1 MKRKKGFTLKK
12 DENLLKDLWFIAISA
27 AGGFILSLTGIS
39 IGWMIGTLIVACCLA
54 MIRPAWLMM
63 APDQKGIN
71 RRWLALGQMILGIEL
86 GQKLNLSVL
95 SVLKDHWF
103 SVGVMLILSIL
114 LAMLSGYVLWRFS
127 KTDMMTSFVGTA
139 PGGLSAMPSIAQEV
153 GANTAIVSLVQMIRV
168 LLVVL
173 SIPFLVILIYT
184 KQDRSVSAAAETLS
198 SATADF
204 RLAPV
209 LWTAVLILAAWGAC
223 KAAKYLKF
231 PAPWLL
237 GSMLGVALVHVGGA
251 AVMGHD
257 MTAWW
262 PSQANHVS
270 QVFLGAT
277 IGSKMY
283 KSMFSGVSRII
294 IVGFVSSVGLIAA
307 MFLSA
312 VIVSK
317 LTGISLI
324 TSVLAFAPGGIA
336 EMATTSVTLHADSTF
351 VVAVQV
357 IRVILVIALLPPFYR
372 LLHHLHGEKRQRESG
387 KRQQCLIRKTIP
399 IQ

>member
-1 MKRKKGFTLKK
+1 MKK

-153 GANTAIVSLVQMIRV
+153 GANTAIVSLVQMMRV

-173 SIPFLVILIYT
+173 SIPFLVIMIYT
-184 KQDRSVSAAAETLS
+184 KQDSSTSAAAGLS
-198 SATADF
+198 SATTDF

-209 LWTAVLILAAWGAC
+209 LWTVILILAAWGAC
-223 KAAKYLKF
+223 KAAKCLKF

-237 GSMLGVALVHVGGA
+237 GSMLGVAIVHVGGA
-251 AVMGHD
+251 AAIGHD

-270 QVFLGAT
+270 QIFLGAT

-283 KSMFSGVSRII
+283 KSMFAGVTRII
-294 IVGFVSSVGLIAA
+294 IVGFISSVGLIAA

-312 VIVSK
+312 VIVSE

-372 LLHHLHGEKRQRESG
+372 LLHHLHGEKKG
-387 KRQQCLIRKTIP
+387 KEGSISSNA
-399 IQ
+399 

>member
-1 MKRKKGFTLKK
+1 MDDRNA
-12 DENLLKDLWFIAISA
+12 DCRLLSRYAT
-27 AGGFILSLTGIS
+27 AG
-39 IGWMIGTLIVACCLA
+39 LA
-54 MIRPAWLMM
+54 DDGARS
-63 APDQKGIN
+63 KGIN

-103 SVGVMLILSIL
+103 SVGIMLILSIL

-153 GANTAIVSLVQMIRV
+153 GANTAIVSLVQMMRV

-173 SIPFLVILIYT
+173 SIPFLVILIYA
-184 KQDRSVSAAAETLS
+184 KQDGPASAATQTVSAATTEIG
-198 SATADF
+198 
-204 RLAPV
+204 LAPV
-209 LWTAVLILAAWGAC
+209 LWTGVLIFIAWGAC

-237 GSMLGVALVHVGGA
+237 GSMLGVAAVHIGGA
-251 AVMGHD
+251 SITGHD
-257 MTAWW
+257 MLAWW
-262 PSQANHVS
+262 PSQANHLS
-270 QVFLGAT
+270 QIFLGAT

-283 KSMFSGVSRII
+283 KSMFAGVTRIM
-294 IVGFVSSVGLIAA
+294 IVGFISSVGLIAA
-307 MFLSA
+307 MLLSA

-372 LLHHLHGEKRQRESG
+372 LLHHLHGEKRQREFD
-387 KRQQCLIRKTIP
+387 KRQQCLVKKRNT
-399 IQ
+399 

>member
-1 MKRKKGFTLKK
+1 MKK

-153 GANTAIVSLVQMIRV
+153 GANTAIVSLVQMMRV

-173 SIPFLVILIYT
+173 SIPFLVIMIYT
-184 KQDRSVSAAAETLS
+184 KQDSSTSAAAGLS
-198 SATADF
+198 SATTDF

-209 LWTAVLILAAWGAC
+209 LWTVILILAAWGAC
-223 KAAKYLKF
+223 KAAKCLKF

-237 GSMLGVALVHVGGA
+237 GSMLGVAIVHVGGA
-251 AVMGHD
+251 AAIGHD

-283 KSMFSGVSRII
+283 KSMFAGVTRII

-312 VIVSK
+312 VIVSE

-372 LLHHLHGEKRQRESG
+372 LLHHLHGEKKG
-387 KRQQCLIRKTIP
+387 KEGSISSNA
-399 IQ
+399 

>member
-1 MKRKKGFTLKK
+1 MKK

-153 GANTAIVSLVQMIRV
+153 GANTAIVSLVQMMRV

-184 KQDRSVSAAAETLS
+184 KQDRTASAAAETIS
-198 SATADF
+198 SATATADF
-204 RLAPV
+204 RFAPV
-209 LWTAVLILAAWGAC
+209 LWTVILILAAWGAC
-223 KAAKYLKF
+223 KAAKFLKF

-237 GSMLGVALVHVGGA
+237 GSMLGVAIVHVGGA
-251 AVMGHD
+251 AVTGHD

-283 KSMFSGVSRII
+283 KSMFAGVTHII

-312 VIVSK
+312 VIVSE

-372 LLHHLHGEKRQRESG
+372 LLHHLHGEKKDKKSSISG
-387 KRQQCLIRKTIP
+387 SNA
-399 IQ
+399 

>member
-1 MKRKKGFTLKK
+1 MKK

-153 GANTAIVSLVQMIRV
+153 GANTAIVSLVQMMRV

-173 SIPFLVILIYT
+173 SIPFLVIMIYT
-184 KQDRSVSAAAETLS
+184 KQDSSTSAAAGLS
-198 SATADF
+198 SATTDF

-209 LWTAVLILAAWGAC
+209 LWTVILILAAWGAC
-223 KAAKYLKF
+223 KAAKCLKF

-237 GSMLGVALVHVGGA
+237 GSMLGVAIVHVGGA
-251 AVMGHD
+251 AAIGHD

-283 KSMFSGVSRII
+283 KSMFAGVTRII
-294 IVGFVSSVGLIAA
+294 IVGFISSVGLIAA

-312 VIVSK
+312 VIVSE

-372 LLHHLHGEKRQRESG
+372 LLHHLHGEKKG
-387 KRQQCLIRKTIP
+387 KEGSISSNA
-399 IQ
+399 

>member
-1 MKRKKGFTLKK
+1 MKK

-153 GANTAIVSLVQMIRV
+153 GANTAIVSLVQMMRV

-173 SIPFLVILIYT
+173 SIPFLVIMIYT
-184 KQDRSVSAAAETLS
+184 KQDSSTSAAAGLS
-198 SATADF
+198 SATTDF

-209 LWTAVLILAAWGAC
+209 LWTVILILAAWGAC
-223 KAAKYLKF
+223 KAAKCLKF

-237 GSMLGVALVHVGGA
+237 GSMLGVAIVHVGGA
-251 AVMGHD
+251 AAIGHD

-283 KSMFSGVSRII
+283 KSMFAGVTRII
-294 IVGFVSSVGLIAA
+294 IVGFISSVGLIAA

-312 VIVSK
+312 VIVSE

-372 LLHHLHGEKRQRESG
+372 LLHHLHGEKKG
-387 KRQQCLIRKTIP
+387 KEGSISNA
-399 IQ
+399 

>member
-1 MKRKKGFTLKK
+1 MKK

-153 GANTAIVSLVQMIRV
+153 GANTAIVSLVQMMRV

-173 SIPFLVILIYT
+173 SIPFLVIMIYT
-184 KQDRSVSAAAETLS
+184 KQDSSTSAATGLS
-198 SATADF
+198 SATTDF

-209 LWTAVLILAAWGAC
+209 LWTVILILAAWGAC
-223 KAAKYLKF
+223 KAAKCLKF

-237 GSMLGVALVHVGGA
+237 GSMLGVAIVHVGGA
-251 AVMGHD
+251 AAIGHD

-283 KSMFSGVSRII
+283 KSMFAGVTRII

-312 VIVSK
+312 VIVSE

-372 LLHHLHGEKRQRESG
+372 LLHHLHGEKKG
-387 KRQQCLIRKTIP
+387 KEGSISSNA
-399 IQ
+399 

>member
-1 MKRKKGFTLKK
+1 MKK

-153 GANTAIVSLVQMIRV
+153 GANTAIVSLVQMMRV

-173 SIPFLVILIYT
+173 SIPFLVIMIYT
-184 KQDRSVSAAAETLS
+184 KQDSSTSTAAGLS
-198 SATADF
+198 SATTDF

-209 LWTAVLILAAWGAC
+209 LWTVILILAAWGAC
-223 KAAKYLKF
+223 KAAKCLKF

-237 GSMLGVALVHVGGA
+237 GSMLGVAIVHVGGA
-251 AVMGHD
+251 AVIGHD

-270 QVFLGAT
+270 QIFLGAT

-283 KSMFSGVSRII
+283 KSMFAGVTRII
-294 IVGFVSSVGLIAA
+294 IVGFISSVGLIAA

-312 VIVSK
+312 VIVSE

-372 LLHHLHGEKRQRESG
+372 LLHHLHGEKKG
-387 KRQQCLIRKTIP
+387 KEGSISSNA
-399 IQ
+399 

>member
-1 MKRKKGFTLKK
+1 MKK
-12 DENLLKDLWFIAISA
+12 DKNLLTDIWFIAISA
-27 AGGFILSLTGIS
+27 AGGFILSLTGMS
-39 IGWMIGTLIVACCLA
+39 IGWMIGTLLVSCCLA
-54 MIRPAWLMM
+54 MLRPSWLMM
-63 APDQKGIN
+63 APDKKGIN
-71 RRWLALGQMILGIEL
+71 KRWLALGQMILGIEL

-95 SVLKDHWF
+95 SVLKDHWL
-103 SVGVMLILSIL
+103 SVGIMLILSIL

-153 GANTAIVSLVQMIRV
+153 GANTAIVSLVQMMRV

-173 SIPFLVILIYT
+173 SIPFLVIFLYA
-184 KQDRSVSAAAETLS
+184 KQGSAAVDAQHTIS
-198 SATADF
+198 SATAE
-204 RLAPV
+204 LGLGPV
-209 LWTAVLILAAWGAC
+209 LWTGCLALIAWGAC
-223 KAAKYLKF
+223 KAAKWLKF

-237 GSMLGVALVHVGGA
+237 GSMLGVAAVQIGGA
-251 AVMGHD
+251 SVTGHD
-257 MTAWW
+257 MLAWW

-270 QVFLGAT
+270 QIFLGAT

-283 KSMFSGVSRII
+283 RSMFAGVTRILF
-294 IVGFVSSVGLIAA
+294 VALVSSIGLIAA
-307 MFLSA
+307 MLLSA
-312 VIVSK
+312 AIVSK

-357 IRVILVIALLPPFYR
+357 IRVILVIAMLPPFYR
-372 LLHHLHGEKRQRESG
+372 LLHHLHDGKKETESSYNAS
-387 KRQQCLIRKTIP
+387 
-399 IQ
+399 

>member
-1 MKRKKGFTLKK
+1 MKK
-12 DENLLKDLWFIAISA
+12 DKNLLRDVWFIAISA

-54 MIRPAWLMM
+54 MLRPAWLMM

-103 SVGVMLILSIL
+103 SVGIMLILSIL

-153 GANTAIVSLVQMIRV
+153 GANTAIVSLVQMMRV

-173 SIPFLVILIYT
+173 SIPFLVILIYA
-184 KQDRSVSAAAETLS
+184 KQDGPANATTQTVSAATTEIG
-198 SATADF
+198 
-204 RLAPV
+204 LAPV
-209 LWTAVLILAAWGAC
+209 LWTGVLIFVAWGAC

-237 GSMLGVALVHVGGA
+237 GSMLGVAAVHIGGA
-251 AVMGHD
+251 SITGHD
-257 MTAWW
+257 MLAWW
-262 PSQANHVS
+262 PSQANHLS
-270 QVFLGAT
+270 QIFLGAT

-283 KSMFSGVSRII
+283 KSMFAGVTRIM
-294 IVGFVSSVGLIAA
+294 IVGFISSVGLIAA
-307 MFLSA
+307 MLLSA

-372 LLHHLHGEKRQRESG
+372 LLHHLHGEKKA
-387 KRQQCLIRKTIP
+387 KRVR
-399 IQ
+399 

>member
-1 MKRKKGFTLKK
+1 MKK
-12 DENLLKDLWFIAISA
+12 DKNLLTDVWFIAISA

-54 MIRPAWLMM
+54 MLRPAWLMM

-103 SVGVMLILSIL
+103 SVGIMLILSIL

-153 GANTAIVSLVQMIRV
+153 GANTAIVSLVQMMRV

-173 SIPFLVILIYT
+173 SIPFMVILIYA
-184 KQDRSVSAAAETLS
+184 KQDGPANATTQTVSAATTEIG
-198 SATADF
+198 
-204 RLAPV
+204 LAPV
-209 LWTAVLILAAWGAC
+209 LWTGVLIFVAWGAC

-237 GSMLGVALVHVGGA
+237 GSMLGVAAVHIGGA
-251 AVMGHD
+251 SITGHD
-257 MTAWW
+257 MLAWW
-262 PSQANHVS
+262 PSQANHLS
-270 QVFLGAT
+270 QIFLGAT

-283 KSMFSGVSRII
+283 KSMFAGVTRIM
-294 IVGFVSSVGLIAA
+294 IVGFISSVGLIAA
-307 MFLSA
+307 MLLSA

-372 LLHHLHGEKRQRESG
+372 LLHHLHGEKKGKESSISG
-387 KRQQCLIRKTIP
+387 SNA
-399 IQ
+399 

>member
-1 MKRKKGFTLKK
+1 MLREKEEGFTLKK

-153 GANTAIVSLVQMIRV
+153 GANTAIVSLVQMMRV

-173 SIPFLVILIYT
+173 SIPFLVIMIYT
-184 KQDRSVSAAAETLS
+184 KQDSSTSAAAGLS
-198 SATADF
+198 SATTDF

-209 LWTAVLILAAWGAC
+209 LWTVILILAAWGAC
-223 KAAKYLKF
+223 KAAKCLKF

-237 GSMLGVALVHVGGA
+237 GSMLGVAIVHVGGA
-251 AVMGHD
+251 AAIGHD

-283 KSMFSGVSRII
+283 KSMFAGVTRII
-294 IVGFVSSVGLIAA
+294 IVGFISSVGLIAA

-312 VIVSK
+312 VIVSE

-372 LLHHLHGEKRQRESG
+372 LLHHLHGEKKGKESS
-387 KRQQCLIRKTIP
+387 ISSNA
-399 IQ
+399 

>member
-1 MKRKKGFTLKK
+1 
-12 DENLLKDLWFIAISA
+12 
-27 AGGFILSLTGIS
+27 
-39 IGWMIGTLIVACCLA
+39 MIGTLIVACCLA

-153 GANTAIVSLVQMIRV
+153 GANTAIVSLVQMMRV

-184 KQDRSVSAAAETLS
+184 KQDRTASAAAETIS
-198 SATADF
+198 SATTDF

-209 LWTAVLILAAWGAC
+209 LWTVILILAAWGAC
-223 KAAKYLKF
+223 KAAKFLKF

-237 GSMLGVALVHVGGA
+237 GSMLGVAIVHVGGA
-251 AVMGHD
+251 AVTGHD

-262 PSQANHVS
+262 LSQANHVS

-283 KSMFSGVSRII
+283 KSMFAGVTRII

-312 VIVSK
+312 VIVSE

-372 LLHHLHGEKRQRESG
+372 LLHHLHGEKKDKKSSISG
-387 KRQQCLIRKTIP
+387 SSA
-399 IQ
+399 

>member
-1 MKRKKGFTLKK
+1 MKK

-153 GANTAIVSLVQMIRV
+153 GANTAIVSLVQMMRV

-184 KQDRSVSAAAETLS
+184 KQDRTASAAAETIS
-198 SATADF
+198 SATTDF

-209 LWTAVLILAAWGAC
+209 LWTVILILAA
-223 KAAKYLKF
+223 
-231 PAPWLL
+231 
-237 GSMLGVALVHVGGA
+237 
-251 AVMGHD
+251 
-257 MTAWW
+257 
-262 PSQANHVS
+262 
-270 QVFLGAT
+270 
-277 IGSKMY
+277 
-283 KSMFSGVSRII
+283 
-294 IVGFVSSVGLIAA
+294 
-307 MFLSA
+307 
-312 VIVSK
+312 
-317 LTGISLI
+317 
-324 TSVLAFAPGGIA
+324 
-336 EMATTSVTLHADSTF
+336 
-351 VVAVQV
+351 
-357 IRVILVIALLPPFYR
+357 
-372 LLHHLHGEKRQRESG
+372 
-387 KRQQCLIRKTIP
+387 
-399 IQ
+399 

>member
-1 MKRKKGFTLKK
+1 MKK
-12 DENLLKDLWFIAISA
+12 DKNLLTDVWFIAISA

-54 MIRPAWLMM
+54 MLRPAWLMM

-103 SVGVMLILSIL
+103 SVGIMLILSIL

-153 GANTAIVSLVQMIRV
+153 GANTAIVSLVQMMRV

-173 SIPFLVILIYT
+173 SIPFLVILIYA
-184 KQDRSVSAAAETLS
+184 KQDGPANATTQTVSAATTEIG
-198 SATADF
+198 
-204 RLAPV
+204 LAPI
-209 LWTAVLILAAWGAC
+209 LWTGVLIFVAWGAC

-237 GSMLGVALVHVGGA
+237 GSMLGVAAVHIGGA
-251 AVMGHD
+251 SITGHD
-257 MTAWW
+257 MLAWW
-262 PSQANHVS
+262 PSQANHLS
-270 QVFLGAT
+270 QIFLGAT

-283 KSMFSGVSRII
+283 KSMFAGVTRIM
-294 IVGFVSSVGLIAA
+294 IVGFISSVGLIAA
-307 MFLSA
+307 MLLSA

-372 LLHHLHGEKRQRESG
+372 LLHHLHGEKKGKESSISG
-387 KRQQCLIRKTIP
+387 SNA
-399 IQ
+399 

>member
-1 MKRKKGFTLKK
+1 MKK
-12 DENLLKDLWFIAISA
+12 DKNLLRDVWFIAISA

-54 MIRPAWLMM
+54 MLRPAWLMM

-103 SVGVMLILSIL
+103 SVGIMLILSIL

-153 GANTAIVSLVQMIRV
+153 GANTAIVSLIQMMRV

-173 SIPFLVILIYT
+173 SIPFLVILIYA
-184 KQDRSVSAAAETLS
+184 KQDGPANATTQTVSAATTEIG
-198 SATADF
+198 
-204 RLAPV
+204 LAPV
-209 LWTAVLILAAWGAC
+209 LWTGVLIFVAWGAC

-237 GSMLGVALVHVGGA
+237 GSMLGVAAVHIGGA
-251 AVMGHD
+251 SITGHD
-257 MTAWW
+257 MLAWW
-262 PSQANHVS
+262 PSQANHFS
-270 QVFLGAT
+270 QIFLGAT

-283 KSMFSGVSRII
+283 KSMFAGVTRIM
-294 IVGFVSSVGLIAA
+294 IVGFISSVGLIAA
-307 MFLSA
+307 MLLSA

-372 LLHHLHGEKRQRESG
+372 LLHHLHGEKKGKESSISG
-387 KRQQCLIRKTIP
+387 SNA
-399 IQ
+399 

>member
-1 MKRKKGFTLKK
+1 MKK
-12 DENLLKDLWFIAISA
+12 DKNLLTDVWFIAISA

-54 MIRPAWLMM
+54 MLRPAWLMM

-103 SVGVMLILSIL
+103 SVGIMLILSIL

-153 GANTAIVSLVQMIRV
+153 GANTAIVSLVQMMRV

-173 SIPFLVILIYT
+173 SIPFLVILIYA
-184 KQDRSVSAAAETLS
+184 KQDGPANATTQTVSAATTEIG
-198 SATADF
+198 
-204 RLAPV
+204 LAPV
-209 LWTAVLILAAWGAC
+209 LWTGFLIFVAWGAC

-237 GSMLGVALVHVGGA
+237 GSMLGVAAVHIGGA
-251 AVMGHD
+251 SITGHD
-257 MTAWW
+257 MLAWW
-262 PSQANHVS
+262 PSQANHLS
-270 QVFLGAT
+270 QIFLGAT

-283 KSMFSGVSRII
+283 KSMFAGVTRIM
-294 IVGFVSSVGLIAA
+294 IVGFISSVGLIAA
-307 MFLSA
+307 MLLSA

-372 LLHHLHGEKRQRESG
+372 LLHHLHGEKKGKESSISG
-387 KRQQCLIRKTIP
+387 SNA
-399 IQ
+399 

>member
-1 MKRKKGFTLKK
+1 MKK
-12 DENLLKDLWFIAISA
+12 DKNLLTDIWFIAISA
-27 AGGFILSLTGIS
+27 AGGFILSLTGMS
-39 IGWMIGTLIVACCLA
+39 IGWMIGTLLVSCCLA
-54 MIRPAWLMM
+54 MLRPSWLMM

-71 RRWLALGQMILGIEL
+71 KRWLALGQMILGIEL

-95 SVLKDHWF
+95 SVLKDHWL
-103 SVGVMLILSIL
+103 SVGIMLILSIL

-153 GANTAIVSLVQMIRV
+153 GANTAIVSLVQMMRV

-173 SIPFLVILIYT
+173 SIPFLVIFLYA
-184 KQDRSVSAAAETLS
+184 KQGSAAVDAQHTTS
-198 SATADF
+198 SATAE
-204 RLAPV
+204 LGLGPV
-209 LWTAVLILAAWGAC
+209 LWTGCLALIAWGAC
-223 KAAKYLKF
+223 KAAKWLKF

-237 GSMLGVALVHVGGA
+237 GSMLGVAAVQIGGA
-251 AVMGHD
+251 SVTGHD
-257 MTAWW
+257 MLAWW

-270 QVFLGAT
+270 QIFLGAT

-283 KSMFSGVSRII
+283 RSMFAGVTRILF
-294 IVGFVSSVGLIAA
+294 VALVSSIGLIAA
-307 MFLSA
+307 MLLSA
-312 VIVSK
+312 AIVSK

-357 IRVILVIALLPPFYR
+357 IRVILVIAMLPPFYR
-372 LLHHLHGEKRQRESG
+372 LLHHLHDGKKETESSYNAS
-387 KRQQCLIRKTIP
+387 
-399 IQ
+399 

>member
-1 MKRKKGFTLKK
+1 MKK

-153 GANTAIVSLVQMIRV
+153 GANTAIVSLVQMMRV

-173 SIPFLVILIYT
+173 SIPFLVIMIYT
-184 KQDRSVSAAAETLS
+184 KQDSSTSAAAGLS
-198 SATADF
+198 SATTDF

-209 LWTAVLILAAWGAC
+209 LWTIILILAAWGAC
-223 KAAKYLKF
+223 KAAKCLKF

-237 GSMLGVALVHVGGA
+237 GSMLGVAIVHVGGA
-251 AVMGHD
+251 AAIGHD

-283 KSMFSGVSRII
+283 KSMFAGVTRII

-312 VIVSK
+312 VIVSE

-372 LLHHLHGEKRQRESG
+372 LLHHLHGEKKG
-387 KRQQCLIRKTIP
+387 KEGSISSNA
-399 IQ
+399 

>member
-1 MKRKKGFTLKK
+1 MVYR
-12 DENLLKDLWFIAISA
+12 NQCSR
-27 AGGFILSLTGIS
+27 GFILSLTGIS

-153 GANTAIVSLVQMIRV
+153 GANTAIVSLVQMMRV

-173 SIPFLVILIYT
+173 SIPFLVIMIYT
-184 KQDRSVSAAAETLS
+184 KQDSSTSAAAGLS
-198 SATADF
+198 SATTDF

-209 LWTAVLILAAWGAC
+209 LWTVILILAACGAC
-223 KAAKYLKF
+223 KAAKCLKF

-237 GSMLGVALVHVGGA
+237 GSMLGVAIVHVGGA
-251 AVMGHD
+251 AVIGHD

-283 KSMFSGVSRII
+283 KSMFAGVTRII
-294 IVGFVSSVGLIAA
+294 IVGFISSVGLIAA

-312 VIVSK
+312 VIVSE

-372 LLHHLHGEKRQRESG
+372 LLHHLHGEKR
-387 KRQQCLIRKTIP
+387 KRGLDQQQCIIGNKILP
-399 IQ
+399 

>member
-1 MKRKKGFTLKK
+1 MPQQRQF
-12 DENLLKDLWFIAISA
+12 LLQ
-27 AGGFILSLTGIS
+27 
-39 IGWMIGTLIVACCLA
+39 
-54 MIRPAWLMM
+54 R
-63 APDQKGIN
+63 Q
-71 RRWLALGQMILGIEL
+71 ILGSL
-86 GQKLNLSVL
+86 PFCGPSFL
-95 SVLKDHWF
+95 F
-103 SVGVMLILSIL
+103 SL
-114 LAMLSGYVLWRFS
+114 
-127 KTDMMTSFVGTA
+127 
-139 PGGLSAMPSIAQEV
+139 PGGLQSCEI
-153 GANTAIVSLVQMIRV
+153 
-168 LLVVL
+168 
-173 SIPFLVILIYT
+173 
-184 KQDRSVSAAAETLS
+184 
-198 SATADF
+198 
-204 RLAPV
+204 
-209 LWTAVLILAAWGAC
+209 
-223 KAAKYLKF
+223 LKF

-237 GSMLGVALVHVGGA
+237 GSMLGVAIVHVGGA
-251 AVMGHD
+251 AVTGHD

-283 KSMFSGVSRII
+283 KSMFAGVTRII

-312 VIVSK
+312 VIVSE

-372 LLHHLHGEKRQRESG
+372 LLHHLHGEKRQKELNQ
-387 KRQQCLIRKTIP
+387 RQ
-399 IQ
+399 

>member
-1 MKRKKGFTLKK
+1 MKK

-153 GANTAIVSLVQMIRV
+153 GANTAIVSLVQMMRV

-173 SIPFLVILIYT
+173 SIPFLVIMIYT
-184 KQDRSVSAAAETLS
+184 KQDSSTSAAAGLS
-198 SATADF
+198 SATTDF

-209 LWTAVLILAAWGAC
+209 LWTVILILAAWGAC
-223 KAAKYLKF
+223 KAAKCLKF

-237 GSMLGVALVHVGGA
+237 GSMLGVAIVHVGGA
-251 AVMGHD
+251 AVIGHD

-283 KSMFSGVSRII
+283 KSMFAGVTRII

-312 VIVSK
+312 VIVSE

-372 LLHHLHGEKRQRESG
+372 LLHHLHGEKKG
-387 KRQQCLIRKTIP
+387 KEGSISSNA
-399 IQ
+399 

>member
-1 MKRKKGFTLKK
+1 MLREKEEGFYIEERRKSPQRSMVYR
-12 DENLLKDLWFIAISA
+12 NQCSR
-27 AGGFILSLTGIS
+27 GFILSLTGIS

-372 LLHHLHGEKRQRESG
+372 LLHHLHGEKKGKESPVSG
-387 KRQQCLIRKTIP
+387 SNA
-399 IQ
+399 

>member
-1 MKRKKGFTLKK
+1 MKK

-39 IGWMIGTLIVACCLA
+39 IGWMIGTLIVACFLA

-153 GANTAIVSLVQMIRV
+153 GANTAIVSLVQMMRV

-173 SIPFLVILIYT
+173 SIPFLVIMIYT
-184 KQDRSVSAAAETLS
+184 KQDSSTSAAAGLS
-198 SATADF
+198 SATTDF

-209 LWTAVLILAAWGAC
+209 LWTVILILAAWGAC
-223 KAAKYLKF
+223 KAAKCLKF

-237 GSMLGVALVHVGGA
+237 GSMLGVAIVHVGGA
-251 AVMGHD
+251 AAIGHD

-283 KSMFSGVSRII
+283 KSMFAGVTRII
-294 IVGFVSSVGLIAA
+294 IVGFISSVGLIAA

-312 VIVSK
+312 VIVSE

-372 LLHHLHGEKRQRESG
+372 LLHHLHGEKKGKESS
-387 KRQQCLIRKTIP
+387 ISSNA
-399 IQ
+399 

>member
-1 MKRKKGFTLKK
+1 MLRKKEEGFTLKK

-153 GANTAIVSLVQMIRV
+153 GANTAIVSLVQMMRV

-173 SIPFLVILIYT
+173 SIPFLVIMIYT
-184 KQDRSVSAAAETLS
+184 KQDSSTSAAAGLS
-198 SATADF
+198 SATTDF

-209 LWTAVLILAAWGAC
+209 LWTVILILAAWGAC
-223 KAAKYLKF
+223 KAAKCLKF

-237 GSMLGVALVHVGGA
+237 GSMLGVAIVHVGGA
-251 AVMGHD
+251 AAIGHD

-283 KSMFSGVSRII
+283 KSMFAGVTRII
-294 IVGFVSSVGLIAA
+294 IVGFISSVGLIAA

-312 VIVSK
+312 VIVSE

-372 LLHHLHGEKRQRESG
+372 LLHHLHGEKKG
-387 KRQQCLIRKTIP
+387 KEGSISNA
-399 IQ
+399 

>member
-1 MKRKKGFTLKK
+1 MKK
-12 DENLLKDLWFIAISA
+12 DKNLLTDVWFIAISA

-54 MIRPAWLMM
+54 MLRPAWLMM

-103 SVGVMLILSIL
+103 SVGIMLILSIL

-153 GANTAIVSLVQMIRV
+153 GANTAIVSLVQMMRV

-173 SIPFLVILIYT
+173 SIPFLVILIYA
-184 KQDRSVSAAAETLS
+184 KQDGPANATTQTVSAATTEIG
-198 SATADF
+198 
-204 RLAPV
+204 LAPV
-209 LWTAVLILAAWGAC
+209 LWTGVLIFVAWGAC

-237 GSMLGVALVHVGGA
+237 GSMLGVAAVHIGGA
-251 AVMGHD
+251 SITGHD
-257 MTAWW
+257 MLAWW
-262 PSQANHVS
+262 PSQANHLS
-270 QVFLGAT
+270 QIFLGAT

-283 KSMFSGVSRII
+283 KSMFAGVTRIM
-294 IVGFVSSVGLIAA
+294 IVGFISSVGLIAA
-307 MFLSA
+307 MLLSA

-372 LLHHLHGEKRQRESG
+372 LLHHLHGEKKA
-387 KRQQCLIRKTIP
+387 KRVR
-399 IQ
+399 

>member
-1 MKRKKGFTLKK
+1 MKK

-153 GANTAIVSLVQMIRV
+153 GANTAIVSLVQMMRV

-173 SIPFLVILIYT
+173 SIPFLVIMIYT
-184 KQDRSVSAAAETLS
+184 KQDSSTSAAAGLS
-198 SATADF
+198 SATTDF

-209 LWTAVLILAAWGAC
+209 LWTVILILAAWGAC
-223 KAAKYLKF
+223 KAAKCLKF

-237 GSMLGVALVHVGGA
+237 GSMLGVAIVHVGGA
-251 AVMGHD
+251 AAIGHD

-283 KSMFSGVSRII
+283 KSMFAGVTRII

-312 VIVSK
+312 VIVSE

-372 LLHHLHGEKRQRESG
+372 LLHHLHGEKKGKESS
-387 KRQQCLIRKTIP
+387 ISSNA
-399 IQ
+399 

>member
-1 MKRKKGFTLKK
+1 MKK

-95 SVLKDHWF
+95 SVLKDHRF

-153 GANTAIVSLVQMIRV
+153 GANTAIVSLVQMMRV

-184 KQDRSVSAAAETLS
+184 KQDRTASAAAETIS
-198 SATADF
+198 SATTDF

-209 LWTAVLILAAWGAC
+209 LWTVILILAAWGAC
-223 KAAKYLKF
+223 KAAKFLKF

-237 GSMLGVALVHVGGA
+237 GSMLGVAIVHVGGA
-251 AVMGHD
+251 AVTGHD

-262 PSQANHVS
+262 LSQANHVS

-283 KSMFSGVSRII
+283 KSMFAGVTRII

-312 VIVSK
+312 VIVSE

-372 LLHHLHGEKRQRESG
+372 LLHHLHGEKKDKKSSISG
-387 KRQQCLIRKTIP
+387 SSA
-399 IQ
+399 

>member
-1 MKRKKGFTLKK
+1 MKK

-153 GANTAIVSLVQMIRV
+153 GANTAIVSLVQMMRV

-173 SIPFLVILIYT
+173 SIPFLVIMIYT
-184 KQDRSVSAAAETLS
+184 KQDSSTSAAAGLS
-198 SATADF
+198 SATTDF

-209 LWTAVLILAAWGAC
+209 LWTVILILAAWGAC
-223 KAAKYLKF
+223 KAAKCLKF

-237 GSMLGVALVHVGGA
+237 GSMLGVAIVHVGGA
-251 AVMGHD
+251 AAIGHD

-270 QVFLGAT
+270 QIFLGAT

-283 KSMFSGVSRII
+283 KSMFAGVTRII

-312 VIVSK
+312 VIVSE

-372 LLHHLHGEKRQRESG
+372 LLHHLHGEKKG
-387 KRQQCLIRKTIP
+387 KEGSISSNA
-399 IQ
+399 

>member
-1 MKRKKGFTLKK
+1 
-12 DENLLKDLWFIAISA
+12 
-27 AGGFILSLTGIS
+27 
-39 IGWMIGTLIVACCLA
+39 
-54 MIRPAWLMM
+54 MM
-63 APDQKGIN
+63 
-71 RRWLALGQMILGIEL
+71 
-86 GQKLNLSVL
+86 
-95 SVLKDHWF
+95 
-103 SVGVMLILSIL
+103 
-114 LAMLSGYVLWRFS
+114 
-127 KTDMMTSFVGTA
+127 
-139 PGGLSAMPSIAQEV
+139 
-153 GANTAIVSLVQMIRV
+153 RV

-184 KQDRSVSAAAETLS
+184 KQDRTASAAAETIS
-198 SATADF
+198 SATTDF

-209 LWTAVLILAAWGAC
+209 LWTVILILAACGAC
-223 KAAKYLKF
+223 KAAKFLKF

-237 GSMLGVALVHVGGA
+237 GSMLGVAIVHVGGA
-251 AVMGHD
+251 AVTGHD

-283 KSMFSGVSRII
+283 KSMFAGVTRII

-312 VIVSK
+312 VIVSE

-372 LLHHLHGEKRQRESG
+372 LLHHLHGEKRQKE
-387 KRQQCLIRKTIP
+387 LD
-399 IQ
+399 

>member
-1 MKRKKGFTLKK
+1 MKKEEGFYIEERRKSPQRSMVYR
-12 DENLLKDLWFIAISA
+12 NQCSR
-27 AGGFILSLTGIS
+27 GFILSLTGIS

-153 GANTAIVSLVQMIRV
+153 GANTAIVSLVQMMRV

-184 KQDRSVSAAAETLS
+184 KQDRTASAAAETIS
-198 SATADF
+198 SATTDF

-209 LWTAVLILAAWGAC
+209 LWTVILILAAWGAC
-223 KAAKYLKF
+223 KAAKFLKF

-237 GSMLGVALVHVGGA
+237 GSMLGVAIVHVGGA
-251 AVMGHD
+251 AVTGHD

-283 KSMFSGVSRII
+283 KSMFAGVTRII

-312 VIVSK
+312 VIVSE

-372 LLHHLHGEKRQRESG
+372 LLHHLHGEKRQKELNQ
-387 KRQQCLIRKTIP
+387 RQ
-399 IQ
+399 